1 MPLTAQ
7 QSKQLEDLLY
17 NESDVAYKRR
27 VRTMLAYLDLAPGHA
42 VLDCGTGM
50 GFYSLCMTELF
61 GSLRVW
67 GVDRDTHALA
77 FARSALAGRPVL
89 LSEADILR
97 LPYADGSFDRVL
109 MTEVLEHLD
118 DDATGLHE
126 VYRVLRPGGVLA
138 VTVPAARYSAWYD
151 PINRIAEAL
160 TGRPIRRGPFAGIWA
175 NHQRLYEPAQLQQAL
190 TQAGFECAPIEP
202 LTHYCFPA
210 TQTLVYT
217 VGKGLIER
225 GLLPEF
231 ISRSAH
237 RFRGRENARHPLN
250 PINWAL
256 AVINVFDRWNDDPER
271 MARKQTFVSLAI
283 KATKRATLRQT
294 AV

>member
-1 MPLTAQ
+1 MCLTAQ

-77 FARSALAGRPVL
+77 FARSALADRPVL

-109 MTEVLEHLD
+109 MTEVRHSTTRQGCTRLSR
-118 DDATGLHE
+118 AQ
-126 VYRVLRPGGVLA
+126 PGGGGRHR
-138 VTVPAARYSAWYD
+138 ARS
-151 PINRIAEAL
+151 R
-160 TGRPIRRGPFAGIWA
+160 T
-175 NHQRLYEPAQLQQAL
+175 RL
-190 TQAGFECAPIEP
+190 
-202 LTHYCFPA
+202 
-210 TQTLVYT
+210 V
-217 VGKGLIER
+217 
-225 GLLPEF
+225 
-231 ISRSAH
+231 
-237 RFRGRENARHPLN
+237 
-250 PINWAL
+250 
-256 AVINVFDRWNDDPER
+256 
-271 MARKQTFVSLAI
+271 
-283 KATKRATLRQT
+283 
-294 AV
+294 